1 MSRGGPD
8 GAPLGRASTSHES
21 STEPPPLVA
30 VFLVEF
36 DARKGY
42 SVTWQRSLPD
52 LQLEGVVEYKSL
64 PSGLHKV
71 EEDLIYFIH
80 DVYAGLSAFSSR
92 TSEESQRNV
101 LMLAVGVLVPLSYGR
116 LGKSWRHAQNLKD
129 LARQIITDPSR
140 TNLLEEYWDK
150 HRIREESAGLEGS
163 LESPLGLK
171 DHTTPQKHK
180 DTPNRKRASSDAAAL
195 SRPSQGLGAHHP
207 ALSLP
212 ELVTAFGPLIF
223 PLYKSALLRKRILLL
238 GEPPVQSSCDFVYG
252 LSILASI
259 PQVLAK
265 ILPYD
270 NYTPLTL
277 RPLFN
282 VGIHDI
288 PYLTEVARAPDL
300 SWIACTTDGVLAM
313 KPALFDILVQLPS
326 SSTFIATQH
335 KSHPN
340 IINSDPSLSQ
350 SLPNQGHQRSIKS
363 TQRDARRYTNL
374 HTGLNALPSSQS
386 SAQDPVTAIDSDAAS
401 STSSTPSTFSSTPS
415 TYSNSSIVE
424 PISWSQVAYTS
435 FMWWASAGENATAG
449 LEQEVENEQ
458 DSGLLLADLG
468 DSDDQDGAG
477 LDQVYRVPNRRM
489 TGLDP
494 SSVTKETALVSYFH
508 RLTTLIFTTIAEIIV
523 REDDTL
529 PPPQYTDDQPRH
541 TSSDTDSEDPEP
553 NSTPANHSAMPSS
566 DQASDSESEPG
577 TNSDNAPLLP
587 SSAAPQAQT
596 EPAIIQ
602 IHPEDMTRMGLDIW
616 SASDRVFVEELVG
629 VWWGRKARVRGGEV
643 RCCGVR
649 VL

>member
-1 MSRGGPD
+1 M
-8 GAPLGRASTSHES
+8 
-21 STEPPPLVA
+21 
-30 VFLVEF
+30 
-36 DARKGY
+36 
-42 SVTWQRSLPD
+42 LP
-52 LQLEGVVEYKSL
+52 
-64 PSGLHKV
+64 
-71 EEDLIYFIH
+71 I
-80 DVYAGLSAFSSR
+80 
-92 TSEESQRNV
+92 
-101 LMLAVGVLVPLSYGR
+101 
-116 LGKSWRHAQNLKD
+116 
-129 LARQIITDPSR
+129 RQIITHPSR
-140 TNLLEEYWDK
+140 TNLLEEYWEK
-150 HRIREESAGLEGS
+150 FRIREESAGLDGS
-163 LESPLGLK
+163 LESPPGFE
-171 DHTTPQKHK
+171 DHQTPQKHK
-180 DTPNRKRASSDAAAL
+180 DTPNRKRASSDATAL
-195 SRPSQGLGAHHP
+195 SRPHQGLGTYHP

-212 ELVTAFGPLIF
+212 ELVTTFGPLIF
-223 PLYKSALLRKRILLL
+223 PLYKSALLRKRILIL
-238 GEPPVQSSCDFVYG
+238 GEPPVQTSCDFGTPIPVNILHENANAYQVYG

-259 PQVLAK
+259 PQVLARV
-265 ILPYD
+265 LPYD
-270 NYTPLTL
+270 NYSPLTL

-282 VGIHDI
+282 VGLHDI

-300 SWIACTTDGVLAM
+300 SWIACTTDGILAM
-313 KPALFDILVQLPS
+313 KPALFDVLVQLPS
-326 SSTFIATQH
+326 SSASIISQH

-374 HTGLNALPSSQS
+374 RVGLNSLPSSQTS
-386 SAQDPVTAIDSDAAS
+386 TQDLATATDSDAAS

-449 LEQEVENEQ
+449 LEQDIENEQ
-458 DSGLLLADLG
+458 DSGLLLANLR
-468 DSDDQDGAG
+468 DSHDQNETGA
-477 LDQVYRVPNRRM
+477 DQVYRVPRHSM
-489 TGLDP
+489 TGLDS

-529 PPPQYTDDQPRH
+529 PPQYTDQIH
-541 TSSDTDSEDPEP
+541 QASSENESEDHEP
-553 NSTPANHSAMPSS
+553 NSTPINHSALPSS
-566 DQASDSESEPG
+566 DQASASEPELD
-577 TNSDNAPLLP
+577 NSNDNAPLLP
-587 SSAAPQAQT
+587 SDGPGP